1 MRWDATNRARGAI
14 SQPHFVQIVSFVAGF
29 ITIILIECIFVV
41 AENEPSLSFFRE
53 SFLDFSS
60 HSGRVFSRSQLSSR
74 RGRLSCAPYL
84 SLSLSLAI
92 SDFLLILS
100 LSFSLSLYPPF
111 CNLIPRVLCIPISPS
126 FLFLPCLVQPSSRSY
141 KKKAHFVPTL
151 SVQQI
156 WFSLT
161 RIVYLLAKYFASFD
175 HHPCLVVTLSSSLMF
190 FDDTLSSMAFFS
202 SWLFL
207 AARSR

>member
-1 MRWDATNRARGAI
+1 MHLRRCRERTK
-14 SQPHFVQIVSFVAGF
+14 SFLFSRKLSGF
-29 ITIILIECIFVV
+29 QFTQRK
-41 AENEPSLSFFRE
+41 SFFAFTAFVSPGTTLLRA
-53 SFLDFSS
+53 
-60 HSGRVFSRSQLSSR
+60 V
-74 RGRLSCAPYL
+74 PL
-84 SLSLSLAI
+84 SLSLSL
-92 SDFLLILS
+92 SLTFYLS
-100 LSFSLSLYPPF
+100 SLSLFLSIFLVLQSHSACIMYTH
-111 CNLIPRVLCIPISPS
+111 IPVVLRSPLAL
-126 FLFLPCLVQPSSRSY
+126 LFSPCLVQPSSRSY

>member
-1 MRWDATNRARGAI
+1 MHLRRCRERTK
-14 SQPHFVQIVSFVAGF
+14 SFLFSRKLSGF
-29 ITIILIECIFVV
+29 QFTQRK
-41 AENEPSLSFFRE
+41 SFFAFTAFVSPGTTLLRA
-53 SFLDFSS
+53 
-60 HSGRVFSRSQLSSR
+60 V
-74 RGRLSCAPYL
+74 PL
-84 SLSLSLAI
+84 SLSLSL
-92 SDFLLILS
+92 SLTFYLSSLS
-100 LSFSLSLYPPF
+100 LSFSLYSSF

-126 FLFLPCLVQPSSRSY
+126 FLFPPCLVQPSSRSY

>member
-41 AENEPSLSFFRE
+41 AENEPTLSFFRE

-100 LSFSLSLYPPF
+100 LSLSLY
-111 CNLIPRVLCIPISPS
+111 IPRSTISS
-126 FLFLPCLVQPSSRSY
+126 FRVYYVYPYPRRSYFLLASFNRVAEVIRRKPTSFQPFPSSKFGS
-141 KKKAHFVPTL
+141 A
-151 SVQQI
+151 
-156 WFSLT
+156 
-161 RIVYLLAKYFASFD
+161 
-175 HHPCLVVTLSSSLMF
+175 
-190 FDDTLSSMAFFS
+190 
-202 SWLFL
+202 
-207 AARSR
+207 

>member
-1 MRWDATNRARGAI
+1 MMRWDATNRARGAI

-100 LSFSLSLYPPF
+100 LSLSLY
-111 CNLIPRVLCIPISPS
+111 IPRSTISSFRVYYVYPYPRRSTFTPRAPI
-126 FLFLPCLVQPSSRSY
+126 
-141 KKKAHFVPTL
+141 
-151 SVQQI
+151 
-156 WFSLT
+156 FSL
-161 RIVYLLAKYFASFD
+161 
-175 HHPCLVVTLSSSLMF
+175 P
-190 FDDTLSSMAFFS
+190 
-202 SWLFL
+202 
-207 AARSR
+207 RSTE

>member
-1 MRWDATNRARGAI
+1 MKSEQRMMRWDATNRARGAI

-84 SLSLSLAI
+84 SLSLSL
-92 SDFLLILS
+92 SLTFYLSSLFLS
-100 LSFSLSLYPPF
+100 LFISPVLQSHSACIMYTH
-111 CNLIPRVLCIPISPS
+111 IPVVPISS
-126 FLFLPCLVQPSSRSY
+126 LPRS
-141 KKKAHFVPTL
+141 TE
-151 SVQQI
+151 
-156 WFSLT
+156 
-161 RIVYLLAKYFASFD
+161 
-175 HHPCLVVTLSSSLMF
+175 
-190 FDDTLSSMAFFS
+190 
-202 SWLFL
+202 
-207 AARSR
+207 